1 MEIKS
6 RPYKINE
13 QEFLFRPNMRAMI
26 DFERATG
33 KSVTES
39 ESTEDHITFLFCGT
53 VAGMKK
59 AGREFT
65 LSLDDYIDLID
76 GDFSLLSDLIDVI
89 EEDDSEKK

>member
-13 QEFLFRPNMRAMI
+13 KELLFRPNMRAMI

-33 KSVTES
+33 KSVDES
-39 ESTEDHITFLFCGT
+39 VSTEDHVTFLFCGT

-59 AGREFT
+59 AGRDFSLT
-65 LSLDDYIDLID
+65 LDDYIDLID
-76 GDFSLLSDLIDVI
+76 GDFSLLSDLMEVV